1 MAHVVSSLYPT
12 LKLSILITSLDD
24 KIIPFK
30 HASQIMIVTLS
41 IIIVTL
47 SIMIVTLSI
56 MIVTL
61 SIMIVTLSI
70 MIVTLSI
77 MIVTLSILIITLN
90 IMIFTSTIIM
100 STLYYK
106 IGQVSLNINTSFLKF
121 QLEIKSACFNND
133 CFVLDYI

>member
-41 IIIVTL
+41 I
-47 SIMIVTLSI
+47 MIVTLSI
-56 MIVTL
+56 M
-61 SIMIVTLSI
+61 
-70 MIVTLSI
+70 
-77 MIVTLSILIITLN
+77 IITLN